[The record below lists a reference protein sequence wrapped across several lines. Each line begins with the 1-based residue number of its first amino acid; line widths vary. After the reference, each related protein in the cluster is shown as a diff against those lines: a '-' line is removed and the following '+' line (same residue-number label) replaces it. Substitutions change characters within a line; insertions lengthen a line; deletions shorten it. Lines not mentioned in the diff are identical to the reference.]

1 MSSREQIRRKWPM
14 LLAMLV
20 MAGVIVV
27 VNVGGDATQ
36 TAAQLPTQTS
46 GSPTTSTTSGAIRQ
60 PRLSARSINF
70 MPCSVSS
77 VVRTARLEA

>member
-1 MSSREQIRRKWPM
+1 M

-27 VNVGGDATQ
+27 VNVGGDATHA
-36 TAAQLPTQTS
+36 AAQLPTQTS
-46 GSPTTSTTSGAIRQ
+46 GSPTTSTTSGAIPTTASLCWLDQ
-60 PRLSARSINF
+60 LHAVF
-70 MPCSVSS
+70 GSS